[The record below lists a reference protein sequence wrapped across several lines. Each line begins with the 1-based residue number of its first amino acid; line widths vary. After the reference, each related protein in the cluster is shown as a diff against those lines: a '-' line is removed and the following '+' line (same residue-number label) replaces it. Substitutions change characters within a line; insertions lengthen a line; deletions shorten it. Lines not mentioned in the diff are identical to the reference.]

1 MLKFKKYCICMSKL
15 IKIIVSGVSCFVLAS
30 CANMNTEQ
38 HITDSSKRQELEL
51 NSRALVA
58 VLDRF
63 DEAQQAAI
71 ELNDGTAFNT
81 YKLPELSDSLLERGK
96 TLLGTPYRYGGSSR
110 KTGFDCSGFVSY
122 VYKEELGIKLP
133 RTTGELLKM
142 DAPVIARSD
151 LEPGDLILF
160 NDRGRGRVTHVGIYM
175 GDDQFIHS
183 SSKRS
188 GGVRVDKLSSRYWNA
203 SYLQAKRV
211 LTEDE
216 VKETA
221 KQAQLLSKITQ

>member
-1 MLKFKKYCICMSKL
+1 MSKL
-15 IKIIVSGVSCFVLAS
+15 IKSIVCGVSCLVLAS
-30 CANMNTEQ
+30 CANLNTEQ
-38 HITDSSKRQELEL
+38 RQASSVKRDTIEL
-51 NSRALVA
+51 NSRALLA

-63 DEAQQAAI
+63 DEAQEAAVQLQDDSL
-71 ELNDGTAFNT
+71 LNE
-81 YKLPELSDSLLERGK
+81 YKLPGLSDSLLDRSK

-160 NDRGRGRVTHVGIYM
+160 YRIK
-175 GDDQFIHS
+175 FI
-183 SSKRS
+183 
-188 GGVRVDKLSSRYWNA
+188 
-203 SYLQAKRV
+203 
-211 LTEDE
+211 T
-216 VKETA
+216 T
-221 KQAQLLSKITQ
+221 

>member
-1 MLKFKKYCICMSKL
+1 MSKL
-15 IKIIVSGVSCFVLAS
+15 IKIIACGVSCLVLAS
-30 CANMNTEQ
+30 CANVS
-38 HITDSSKRQELEL
+38 TDQREVTSVKRQTIEL

-63 DEAQQAAI
+63 DEAQQAAVQLQDDAVVN
-71 ELNDGTAFNT
+71 E
-81 YKLPELSDSLLERGK
+81 YQLPGLSDSLLDRGK
-96 TLLGTPYRYGGSSR
+96 TLLGTPYVYGGVSR
-110 KTGFDCSGFVSY
+110 KTGFDCSGFVGY

-133 RTTGELLKM
+133 RTTGELLNM

-188 GGVRVDKLSSRYWNA
+188 GGVRVDKLSNTYWSS

-211 LTEDE
+211 LTEVE
-216 VKETA
+216 
-221 KQAQLLSKITQ
+221 KQEPIKPAQLLSRIVQ

>member
-1 MLKFKKYCICMSKL
+1 MSKL
-15 IKIIVSGVSCFVLAS
+15 IKIIACGVSCLVLAS
-30 CANMNTEQ
+30 CANVS
-38 HITDSSKRQELEL
+38 TDQREVTSVKRQTIEL

-63 DEAQQAAI
+63 DEAQQAAVQLQDDAVVN
-71 ELNDGTAFNT
+71 E
-81 YKLPELSDSLLERGK
+81 YQLPGLSDSLLDRGK
-96 TLLGTPYRYGGSSR
+96 TLLGTPYVYGGVSR
-110 KTGFDCSGFVSY
+110 KTGFDCSGFVGY

-133 RTTGELLKM
+133 RTTGELLNM

-188 GGVRVDKLSSRYWNA
+188 GGVRVDKLSNTYWNA

-211 LTEDE
+211 LTEVE
-216 VKETA
+216 
-221 KQAQLLSKITQ
+221 KQEPIKPAQLLSRIVQ

>member
-1 MLKFKKYCICMSKL
+1 MSKL
-15 IKIIVSGVSCFVLAS
+15 IKSIACGVSCLVLAS
-30 CANMNTEQ
+30 CANLNTEQ
-38 HITDSSKRQELEL
+38 RQASSVKRDTIEL
-51 NSRALVA
+51 NSRALLA

-63 DEAQQAAI
+63 DEAQEAAVQLQDDSL
-71 ELNDGTAFNT
+71 LNE
-81 YKLPELSDSLLERGK
+81 YKLPSLSDSLLDRSK

-175 GDDQFIHS
+175 GDDEFIHS

-188 GGVRVDKLSSRYWNA
+188 GGVRVDKLSNRYWNA

-211 LTEDE
+211 LSAEE
-216 VKETA
+216 AKEPE
-221 KQAQLLSKITQ
+221 KQTQLLSKIVQ

>member
-1 MLKFKKYCICMSKL
+1 MSKL
-15 IKIIVSGVSCFVLAS
+15 IKSIVCGVSCLVLAS
-30 CANMNTEQ
+30 CANLNTEQ
-38 HITDSSKRQELEL
+38 RQASSVKRDTIEL
-51 NSRALVA
+51 NSRALLA

-63 DEAQQAAI
+63 DEAQEAAVQLQDDSL
-71 ELNDGTAFNT
+71 LNE
-81 YKLPELSDSLLERGK
+81 YKLPGLSDSLLDRSK

-175 GDDQFIHS
+175 GDDEFIHS

-188 GGVRVDKLSSRYWNA
+188 GGVRVDKLSNRYWNA

-211 LTEDE
+211 LSAEE
-216 VKETA
+216 AKEPE
-221 KQAQLLSKITQ
+221 KQTQLLSKIVQ

>member
-1 MLKFKKYCICMSKL
+1 MSKL
-15 IKIIVSGVSCFVLAS
+15 IKSIVCGVSCLVLAS
-30 CANMNTEQ
+30 CANLNTEQ
-38 HITDSSKRQELEL
+38 RQASSVKRDTIEL
-51 NSRALVA
+51 NSRALLA

-63 DEAQQAAI
+63 DEAQEAAAQLQDDSL
-71 ELNDGTAFNT
+71 LNE
-81 YKLPELSDSLLERGK
+81 YKLPGLSDSLLDRSK

-175 GDDQFIHS
+175 GDDEFIHS

-188 GGVRVDKLSSRYWNA
+188 GGVRVDKLSNRYWNA

-211 LTEDE
+211 LSAEE
-216 VKETA
+216 AKEPE
-221 KQAQLLSKITQ
+221 KQAQLLSKIVQ

>member
-1 MLKFKKYCICMSKL
+1 MSKL
-15 IKIIVSGVSCFVLAS
+15 IKSISYSLGCLVLAS
-30 CANMNTEQ
+30 CANLNTEQ
-38 HITDSSKRQELEL
+38 REVSSIKRDTIEL

-63 DEAQQAAI
+63 DEAQQAAVQLQ
-71 ELNDGTAFNT
+71 EDSTLSE
-81 YKLPELSDSLLERGK
+81 YKLPGLSDSLLDRGK
-96 TLLGTPYRYGGSSR
+96 TLLGTPYQYGGSSR
-110 KTGFDCSGFVSY
+110 KTGFDCSGFVGF

-175 GDDQFIHS
+175 GDDEFIHS

-188 GGVRVDKLSSRYWNA
+188 GGVRVDKLSNRYWNA

-216 VKETA
+216 AKEPE
-221 KQAQLLSKITQ
+221 KQIQLLSKIAQ

>member
-1 MLKFKKYCICMSKL
+1 MSKL
-15 IKIIVSGVSCFVLAS
+15 IKSIVCGVSCLVLAS
-30 CANMNTEQ
+30 CVNLNTEQ
-38 HITDSSKRQELEL
+38 RQASSVKRDTIEL
-51 NSRALVA
+51 NSRALLA

-63 DEAQQAAI
+63 DEAQEAAVQLQDDSL
-71 ELNDGTAFNT
+71 LNE
-81 YKLPELSDSLLERGK
+81 YKLPGLSESLLDRSK

-175 GDDQFIHS
+175 GDDEFIHS

-188 GGVRVDKLSSRYWNA
+188 GGVRVDKLSNRYWNA

-211 LTEDE
+211 LSAEE
-216 VKETA
+216 AKEPE
-221 KQAQLLSKITQ
+221 KQAQLLSKIVQ

>member
-1 MLKFKKYCICMSKL
+1 MSKL
-15 IKIIVSGVSCFVLAS
+15 IKSIACGVSCLVLAS
-30 CANMNTEQ
+30 CANLNTEQ
-38 HITDSSKRQELEL
+38 RQASSVKRDTIEL
-51 NSRALVA
+51 NSRALLA

-63 DEAQQAAI
+63 DEAQEAAVQLQDDSL
-71 ELNDGTAFNT
+71 LNE
-81 YKLPELSDSLLERGK
+81 YKLPGLSDSLLDRSK

-175 GDDQFIHS
+175 GDDEFIHS

-188 GGVRVDKLSSRYWNA
+188 GGVRVDKLSNRYWNA

-211 LTEDE
+211 LSAEE
-216 VKETA
+216 AKEPE
-221 KQAQLLSKITQ
+221 KQAQLLSKIVQ

>member
-1 MLKFKKYCICMSKL
+1 MSKL
-15 IKIIVSGVSCFVLAS
+15 IKIIACGVSCLVLAS
-30 CANMNTEQ
+30 CANVS
-38 HITDSSKRQELEL
+38 TDQREVTSVKRQTIEL

-63 DEAQQAAI
+63 DEAQQAAVQLQDDAVVN
-71 ELNDGTAFNT
+71 E
-81 YKLPELSDSLLERGK
+81 YQLPGLSDSLLDRGK
-96 TLLGTPYRYGGSSR
+96 TLLGTPYVYGGVSR
-110 KTGFDCSGFVSY
+110 KTGFDCSGFVGY

-133 RTTGELLKM
+133 RTTGELLNM

-188 GGVRVDKLSSRYWNA
+188 GGVRVDKLSNTYWSS

-211 LTEDE
+211 LTEVE
-216 VKETA
+216 
-221 KQAQLLSKITQ
+221 KQEPIIPAQLLSRIVQ

>member
-1 MLKFKKYCICMSKL
+1 MSKL
-15 IKIIVSGVSCFVLAS
+15 IKAIACGVSCLVLAS
-30 CANMNTEQ
+30 CAKLSTEQ
-38 HITDSSKRQELEL
+38 RAVTSVERQAIAL

-58 VLDRF
+58 VLERF
-63 DEAQQAAI
+63 DEAQQAALQLQ
-71 ELNDGTAFNT
+71 EEPVLDE
-81 YKLPELSDSLLERGK
+81 YKLPGLSDSLLDRSK

-133 RTTGELLKM
+133 RTTGDLLKM
-142 DAPVIARSD
+142 DAPVVARVD

-183 SSKRS
+183 SSRRS
-188 GGVRVDKLSSRYWNA
+188 GGVRVDSLNSRYWNS

-211 LTEDE
+211 LTEQPIEPE
-216 VKETA
+216 V
-221 KQAQLLSKITQ
+221 LLSKIVQ

>member
-1 MLKFKKYCICMSKL
+1 MSKL
-15 IKIIVSGVSCFVLAS
+15 INIIACGVSCLVLAS
-30 CANMNTEQ
+30 CANVS
-38 HITDSSKRQELEL
+38 TDQREVTSVKREAIEL

-63 DEAQQAAI
+63 DEAQQAAVQLQDDSSVN
-71 ELNDGTAFNT
+71 E
-81 YKLPELSDSLLERGK
+81 YKLPGLSDSLLDRGK
-96 TLLGTPYRYGGSSR
+96 TLLGTPYVYGGVSR
-110 KTGFDCSGFVSY
+110 KTGFDCSGFVGH

-133 RTTGELLKM
+133 RTTSDMLAM

-160 NDRGRGRVTHVGIYM
+160 NNQGRGRVTHVGIYM
-175 GDDQFIHS
+175 GDGEFIHS

-188 GGVRVDKLSSRYWNA
+188 GGVRVDKLSNSYWNA

-211 LTEDE
+211 LTD
-216 VKETA
+216 VKKKEPV
-221 KQAQLLSKITQ
+221 KPAQLLSRIAQ

>member
-1 MLKFKKYCICMSKL
+1 MSKL
-15 IKIIVSGVSCFVLAS
+15 IKSIVCGVSCLVLAS
-30 CANMNTEQ
+30 CANLNTEQ
-38 HITDSSKRQELEL
+38 RQASSVKRDTIEL
-51 NSRALVA
+51 NSRALLA

-63 DEAQQAAI
+63 DEAQEAAVQLQDDSL
-71 ELNDGTAFNT
+71 LNE
-81 YKLPELSDSLLERGK
+81 YKLPGLSESLLDRSK

-151 LEPGDLILF
+151 LEPGDAILF

-175 GDDQFIHS
+175 GDDEFIHS

-188 GGVRVDKLSSRYWNA
+188 GGVRVDKLSNRYWNA

-211 LTEDE
+211 LSAEE
-216 VKETA
+216 AKEPE
-221 KQAQLLSKITQ
+221 KQAQLLSKIVQ

>member
-1 MLKFKKYCICMSKL
+1 M
-15 IKIIVSGVSCFVLAS
+15 SCFVLAS
-30 CANMNTEQ
+30 CANLNTEQ
-38 HITDSSKRQELEL
+38 RQASSVKRDTIEL
-51 NSRALVA
+51 NSRALLA

-63 DEAQQAAI
+63 DEAQEAAVQLQDDSL
-71 ELNDGTAFNT
+71 LNE
-81 YKLPELSDSLLERGK
+81 YKLPGLSESLLDRSK

-175 GDDQFIHS
+175 GDDEFIHS

-188 GGVRVDKLSSRYWNA
+188 GGVRVDKLSNRYWNA

-211 LTEDE
+211 LSAEE
-216 VKETA
+216 AKEPE
-221 KQAQLLSKITQ
+221 KQAQLLSKIAQ

>member
-1 MLKFKKYCICMSKL
+1 MSKL
-15 IKIIVSGVSCFVLAS
+15 IKSIVCGVSCLVLAS
-30 CANMNTEQ
+30 CANLNTEQ
-38 HITDSSKRQELEL
+38 RQASSVKRDTIEL
-51 NSRALVA
+51 NSRALLA

-63 DEAQQAAI
+63 DEAQEAAVQLQDDSL
-71 ELNDGTAFNT
+71 LNE
-81 YKLPELSDSLLERGK
+81 YKLPSLSDSLLDRSK

-175 GDDQFIHS
+175 GDDEFIHS

-188 GGVRVDKLSSRYWNA
+188 GGVRVDKLSNRYWNA

-211 LTEDE
+211 LSAEE
-216 VKETA
+216 AKEPE
-221 KQAQLLSKITQ
+221 KQAQLLSKIVQ

>member
-1 MLKFKKYCICMSKL
+1 MSKL
-15 IKIIVSGVSCFVLAS
+15 IKSISYSLGCLVLAS
-30 CANMNTEQ
+30 CANLNTEQ
-38 HITDSSKRQELEL
+38 SEVSSIKRDKIEF

-63 DEAQQAAI
+63 DEAQQAAVQLQ
-71 ELNDGTAFNT
+71 EDSTLSE
-81 YKLPELSDSLLERGK
+81 YKLPGLSDSLLDRGK
-96 TLLGTPYRYGGSSR
+96 TLLGTPYQYGGSSR
-110 KTGFDCSGFVSY
+110 KTGFDCSGFVGF

-175 GDDQFIHS
+175 GDDEFIHS

-188 GGVRVDKLSSRYWNA
+188 GGVRVDKLSNRYWNA

-211 LTEDE
+211 LTDVEKKE
-216 VKETA
+216 PVKP
-221 KQAQLLSKITQ
+221 AQLLSRIAQ

>member
-1 MLKFKKYCICMSKL
+1 MSKL
-15 IKIIVSGVSCFVLAS
+15 IKSIVCGVSCLVLAS
-30 CANMNTEQ
+30 CANLNTEQ
-38 HITDSSKRQELEL
+38 RQASSVKRDTIEL
-51 NSRALVA
+51 NSRALLA

-63 DEAQQAAI
+63 DEAQEAAAQLQDDSL
-71 ELNDGTAFNT
+71 LNE
-81 YKLPELSDSLLERGK
+81 YKLPGLSDSLLDRSK

-175 GDDQFIHS
+175 GDDEFIHS

-188 GGVRVDKLSSRYWNA
+188 GGVRVDKLSNRYWNA

-211 LTEDE
+211 LSAEE
-216 VKETA
+216 AKEPE
-221 KQAQLLSKITQ
+221 KQTQLLSKIVQ